1 MSVSTHNN
9 QSAHPQRA
17 QTAGHSDH
25 EASLLSSRELLTQL
39 VGFNTVSRESNLSLI
54 AYIEAYLARYQV
66 PTWRVSNQQGDK
78 ADLIARIGPD
88 VEGGVVLSGHTDVV
102 PVVGQPWQTDP
113 FTLTERDGRLYGRG
127 SCDMKGFIACA
138 LAALPQW
145 CNQPLQQPI
154 FLAFSYD
161 EEIGCLG
168 APGMIERLMADCPR
182 PRVAIVGEPTLMAP
196 VVQQKGITTLRTVV
210 KGIEAHSSQVN
221 QGISAIHVAARLI
234 HKIEAIMAEL
244 QAEGCCNSAF
254 NVPHSSLHVGTIQ
267 GGTAINIMARH
278 CEFEWEIRHL
288 PEDGFEAV
296 YERFTHF
303 TEGLI
308 QEYQQRFGESVSEAF
323 SITTTPLVSTV
334 PALEHRDNAQAIALC
349 EQLLGAQDHQA
360 VAYATEAGQFQN
372 AGLDTVICGP
382 GSIAQAHQPDEY
394 IELDQLHQG
403 DRFMARLGDYLSG
416 EALTASE

>member
-1 MSVSTHNN
+1 MTSEHPASECAHSSLDSV
-9 QSAHPQRA
+9 
-17 QTAGHSDH
+17 
-25 EASLLSSRELLTQL
+25 ELLSQL
-39 VGFNTVSRESNLSLI
+39 VGFNTVSRESNLDLI
-54 AYIEAYLARYQV
+54 DYVEAYLARYQV
-66 PTWRVSNQQGDK
+66 PTWRVSNDQGDK
-78 ADLIARIGPD
+78 ANLVARIGPD
-88 VEGGVVLSGHTDVV
+88 IEGGVVLSGHTDVV

-113 FTLTERDGRLYGRG
+113 FTLVERDGRLYGRG

-138 LAALPQW
+138 LAAVPQW
-145 CNQPLQQPI
+145 QRQSLKRPI

-168 APGMIERLMADCPR
+168 APRMIERLMSDFPQPMA
-182 PRVAIVGEPTLMAP
+182 VVIGEPTLMAP
-196 VVQQKGITTLRTVV
+196 VVQQKGITVLRTVV
-210 KGIEAHSSQVN
+210 EGIEAHSSQVN

-234 HKIEAIMAEL
+234 NKIEEIMTEL
-244 QAEGCCNSAF
+244 MSDGCCNPAF
-254 NVPHSSLHVGTIQ
+254 NVPHSSLHVGKIE

-296 YERFTHF
+296 YERFTRF
-303 TEGLI
+303 TETLI
-308 QEYQQRFGESVSEAF
+308 QEYRQRIGEPANEAF

-334 PALEHRDNAQAIALC
+334 PALEHRDNAHAIALC
-349 EQLLGAQDHQA
+349 EQLLGVQEHQA
-360 VAYATEAGQFQN
+360 VAYATEAGQFQC
-372 AGLDTVICGP
+372 AGLDVVICGP

-394 IELDQLHQG
+394 IELDQLRQG